1 MNKLNHH
8 RSRGLVLHLAFCL
21 LMLFAVSNATAT
33 ATITIVNNDGAGEG
47 FNDATPRAPV
57 GGNPGTTLGD
67 QRLFVFNYGASI
79 WGNILTSP
87 VTILVRA
94 QFNPQTCTSTSATL
108 GSTGATTTHRNFAG
122 APVANTW
129 YVQSLANRLAG
140 TDLSTANPDMNSTFN
155 SNIDNGCFGPGLVW
169 YYGVDGLEGSNIELL
184 PVVLHETAHGLGFMT
199 TTNGSTGAYNSSS
212 PSIYDYFLMDNT
224 LGLHWTEMTQAQ
236 RAASSIAGNHLVW
249 DGARG
254 KHEGLEYLGP
264 KPTLRV
270 NTPGAI
276 AGDYEIQTASF
287 GPALTLGG
295 TTGDVVLGEDNIA
308 PINDVCDTLTN
319 AGALAGKIALVDRG
333 VCTFVIKA
341 QKVQAA
347 GAIGMIVVNNV
358 AAGLPGMGGTDA
370 TITIPCIGISQA
382 DGNAIKA
389 QLGAGVNVS
398 MMLNPAR
405 KAGMDTASRVLMY
418 SPNPY
423 ASGSSVS
430 HWDTSLSPDAL
441 MEPNITAS
449 EHDIVDMTHGLL
461 ADIGWFPEIVPVTL
475 EEFTAEG
482 SPDGILVRWRFA
494 DLSDVGTITLERSST
509 VEGPWSPLQTE
520 LGQDGPTT
528 TALDTSAQPGET
540 YFYHLKITDRR
551 GQPAVLGSATAQRLT
566 ESLRLSLSAPSPN
579 PAVGGTS
586 VSYRIGS
593 ADHVKLTITDVS
605 GRVVR
610 TLENGAMIAG
620 QHMTQWDGRNDRGDQ
635 VSAGVYFIRLST
647 NHGVK
652 TQRVTIVR

>member
-1 MNKLNHH
+1 MKNLRHN
-8 RSRGLVLHLAFCL
+8 RARGFVLHLAFGL
-21 LMLFAVSNATAT
+21 LMAFAVSTSFAA

-47 FNDATPRAPV
+47 FNDPTPRAPV

-67 QRLFVFNYGASI
+67 QRLYVFNYGATI
-79 WGNILTSP
+79 WGNVLTSP

-94 QFNPQTCTSTSATL
+94 QFNPQTCTATSATL
-108 GSTGATTTHRNFAG
+108 GSTGAATTHRNFAG

-169 YYGVDGLEGSNIELL
+169 YYGVDGNEGANIELL

-199 TTNGSTGAYNSSS
+199 TTSGTSGNYNNAS

-224 LGLHWTEMTQAQ
+224 LGLHWTEMTAAQ
-236 RAASSIAGNHLVW
+236 RAASAIAVNRLVW
-249 DGARG
+249 DGNRG
-254 KHEGLEYLGP
+254 KHEALMFLGP
-264 KPTLRV
+264 KPQLQV
-270 NTPGAI
+270 NSPPAI
-276 AGDYEIQTASF
+276 AGGYDVQTASF
-287 GPALTLGG
+287 GPPLTLAGF
-295 TTGDVVLGEDNIA
+295 TGDVVLAEDNIA

-319 AGALAGKIALVDRG
+319 AAALVGKIALVDRG
-333 VCTFVIKA
+333 VCTFVLKA

-358 AAGLPGMGGTDA
+358 ATGLPGMGGSDPS
-370 TITIPCIGISQA
+370 ITIPCVGISQA

-389 QLGAGVNVS
+389 QLGAGVNVT
-398 MMLNPAR
+398 MLLNAAL
-405 KAGMDTASRVLMY
+405 KSGMDSASRVLMY

-430 HWDTSLSPDAL
+430 HWDVSLSPNVL
-441 MEPNITAS
+441 MEPSINVDL
-449 EHDIVDMTHGLL
+449 HDTVDITHGLL
-461 ADIGWFPEIVPVTL
+461 ADIGWFPEIVPVAL
-475 EEFTAEG
+475 QEFTADG
-482 SPDGILVRWRFA
+482 NADGILVRWRFA
-494 DLSDVGTITLERSST
+494 DLTDVGTITLERSSAA
-509 VEGPWSPLQTE
+509 EGPWSPIQTE

-540 YFYHLKITDRR
+540 YYYHLKITDRK
-551 GQPAVLGSATAQRLT
+551 GQPSVLGMATAQRLT
-566 ESLRLSLSAPSPN
+566 ESLRISLAAPIPN
-579 PAVGGTS
+579 PAVNGTS

-605 GRVVR
+605 GRTVR

-635 VSAGVYFIRLST
+635 VSAGVYFIRLHT